1 MTMSDDLES
10 LLEAMK
16 LRALRAALVDELARA
31 ERESPG
37 YREFL
42 SRLLHIEH
50 EAQME
55 RFMEYRVAREGIPE
69 QWSLSTYPWDKQPG
83 ADRRVIEQLASLD
96 FVRRGE
102 NVVLIGPTGV
112 GKTGIASALLL
123 KALHAGMRG
132 LFVKAQD
139 LFDEVYA
146 SLADR
151 GTPKLLERLLRYDV
165 LLIDEM
171 SYLNL
176 RSEQTNIFF
185 KLMHE
190 RHLKKKTT
198 LITTN
203 LDYDSWFDFLGRKDM
218 VEALLSRLRNRC
230 VTLRIDGPSLRA
242 QTG

>member
-1 MTMSDDLES
+1 MGKELDDL
-10 LLEAMK
+10 LETMKFRAMK
-16 LRALRAALVDELARA
+16 GAMADELARA

-37 YREFL
+37 YQDFL
-42 SRLLHIEH
+42 LRLLRIEH
-50 EAQME
+50 DAQQE
-55 RFMEYRVAREGIPE
+55 RFMGYRVARAGIPE
-69 QWSLSTYPWDKQPG
+69 PWSLSTYPWDRQPG
-83 ADRRVIEQLASLD
+83 ADRRVIEQLATLD

-132 LFVKAQD
+132 RFVLAQD
-139 LFDEVYA
+139 LFDDVFA

-151 GTPKLLERLLRYDV
+151 GTPRLLKEMVRYDV

-176 RSEQTNIFF
+176 RPEQTNIFF

-190 RHLKKKTT
+190 RHSQKRTT
-198 LITTN
+198 IITTN
-203 LDYDSWFDFLGRKDM
+203 LDYDAWYEFLGRKDM
-218 VEALLSRLRNRC
+218 VEALLNRVRARC
-230 VTLRIDGPSLRA
+230 VTLRINGPSLRS